1 MQMHTLVFVTFVL
14 CYQFQI
20 LFLGCGDLR
29 NPLQATSLTK
39 ESHFKI
45 LDIHLNDL
53 NASVMARN
61 IVMLKILSASDF
73 NPYDQEDLSFL
84 WDVWYNAEW
93 PEITRKRFK
102 EALKQLLD
110 GSMPE
115 NVVMTNFNQFQIL
128 REVWTSWYSS
138 IATNDH
144 SELEL
149 FMKKIRNER

>member
-1 MQMHTLVFVTFVL
+1 
-14 CYQFQI
+14 
-20 LFLGCGDLR
+20 
-29 NPLQATSLTK
+29 
-39 ESHFKI
+39 
-45 LDIHLNDL
+45 
-53 NASVMARN
+53 MARN

-73 NPYDQEDLSFL
+73 NPDDQEDLSFL

-115 NVVMTNFNQFQIL
+115 NVVMTNSNQFQIL

>member
-1 MQMHTLVFVTFVL
+1 
-14 CYQFQI
+14 
-20 LFLGCGDLR
+20 
-29 NPLQATSLTK
+29 
-39 ESHFKI
+39 
-45 LDIHLNDL
+45 
-53 NASVMARN
+53 MARN

-73 NPYDQEDLSFL
+73 NPDDQEDLSFL

-115 NVVMTNFNQFQIL
+115 NVVMTNSNQLQSL

>member
-1 MQMHTLVFVTFVL
+1 
-14 CYQFQI
+14 
-20 LFLGCGDLR
+20 
-29 NPLQATSLTK
+29 
-39 ESHFKI
+39 
-45 LDIHLNDL
+45 
-53 NASVMARN
+53 MARN

-73 NPYDQEDLSFL
+73 NPDDQEDLSFL

-115 NVVMTNFNQFQIL
+115 NVVITKCNHLQSL
-128 REVWTSWYSS
+128 REVWTSWYTS
-138 IATNDH
+138 IVTNDH